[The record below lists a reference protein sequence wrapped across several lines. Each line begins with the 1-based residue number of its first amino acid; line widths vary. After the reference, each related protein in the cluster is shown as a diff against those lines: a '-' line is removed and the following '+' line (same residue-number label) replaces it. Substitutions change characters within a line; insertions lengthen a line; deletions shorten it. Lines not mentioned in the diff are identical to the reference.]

1 MSTYL
6 HPYPLAV
13 ERKLVQRI
21 WGGQRLATRLRLNGS
36 CPPQLGETW
45 EVFDTNMIRNGH
57 LAGQTLAQ
65 VAARYGAQLVGTR
78 PLARYG
84 AGFPLLIKFIDAN
97 DRLSL
102 QVHPNDGYAHT
113 HESATGFHGKT
124 EAWYILEAEPGADII
139 YGLSQSIDRATF
151 EAAVQAGNL
160 EPLLQRVPVSKGD
173 IILVPA
179 GTLHAINAGIVLFE
193 IQEKSDLTYRVYDYG
208 RVDRAT
214 GKPRELHLQKALD
227 VMDMTPPFVTKQR
240 SLPLEEDGTRTLL
253 VACSHFALEH
263 WQITREQPHATSPE
277 SMAIITAIEGRGT
290 LAWEEGKI
298 DLCAG
303 ESLVLP
309 AALGGWFLRPA
320 QGTGMLHVLHSYVPD
335 LERDIVQPLKDQGY
349 QEEQIERVVTR
360 T

>member
-1 MSTYL
+1 MSRSL
-6 HPYPLAV
+6 HLYPLAV

-36 CPPQLGETW
+36 CPARLGETW
-45 EVFDTNMIRNGH
+45 EVFETNFIRNGH

-65 VAARYGAQLVGTR
+65 AAARCGEQLVGTR

-84 AGFPLLIKFIDAN
+84 EGFPLLIKFIDAN

-113 HESATGFHGKT
+113 YEAATGFHGKT

-139 YGLSQSIDRATF
+139 YGLSQYVDRDSF
-151 EAAVQAGNL
+151 EAAVCTGNL

-208 RVDRAT
+208 RIDSAT
-214 GKPRELHLQKALD
+214 GKPRELHLHKALD
-227 VMDMTPPFVTKQR
+227 VMDMTPSLVTKR
-240 SLPLEEDGTRTLL
+240 HSLPLEEDGSRTLL

-263 WQITREQPHATSPE
+263 WQITDEQPHTTTLDSL
-277 SMAIITAIEGRGT
+277 AIVTVVEGQGI

-303 ESLVLP
+303 DSLVLP
-309 AALGGWFLRPA
+309 AALGGWAVRPA
-320 QGTGMLHVLHSYVPD
+320 KGTSMLHMLHSYVPD
-335 LERDIVQPLKDQGY
+335 LERDVIQPLKQQGY
-349 QEEQIERVVTR
+349 QDEQIEGVVTR

>member
-1 MSTYL
+1 MSRYL
-6 HPYPLAV
+6 HLYPLAV

-36 CPPQLGETW
+36 CPARLGETW
-45 EVFDTNMIRNGH
+45 EVFDTNVIRNGH
-57 LAGQTLAQ
+57 LAGQTLSQ

-113 HESATGFHGKT
+113 YEAVTGFHGKT

-139 YGLSQSIDRATF
+139 YGLSQYVDRAGF
-151 EAAVQAGNL
+151 EAAVHAGNL
-160 EPLLQRVPVSKGD
+160 EPLLQRVPVNKGD

-208 RVDRAT
+208 RIDSAT
-214 GKPRELHLQKALD
+214 GKRRELHLQKALD
-227 VMDMTPPFVTKQR
+227 VMDMTPSLVTKQR
-240 SLPLEEDGTRTLL
+240 SLPLEEDGSRTLL

-263 WQITREQPHATSPE
+263 WQITSEQSHATSLD
-277 SMAIITAIEGRGT
+277 SLAIVTVIEGRGT
-290 LAWEEGKI
+290 FAWEEGNL

-309 AALGGWFLRPA
+309 AALGGWALRPA
-320 QGTGMLHVLHSYVPD
+320 QGSTMLHALHSYVPD
-335 LERDIVQPLKDQGY
+335 LERDVIQPLKEQGY
-349 QEEQIERVVTR
+349 QEEQIERLVTR